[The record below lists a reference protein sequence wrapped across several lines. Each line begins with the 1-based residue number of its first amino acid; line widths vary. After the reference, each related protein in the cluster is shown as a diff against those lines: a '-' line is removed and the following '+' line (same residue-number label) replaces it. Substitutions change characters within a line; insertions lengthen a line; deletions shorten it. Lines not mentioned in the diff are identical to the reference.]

1 MILFLLVFFSLYGGM
16 HIYAFLKL
24 RSAIPTVTSPPIT
37 TGLSIIIAAFMLTM
51 TFAPLIIRLSER
63 QGFEGF
69 AVFMSWLGYLW
80 MAMIFLFCSFSIA
93 SDIVILLLRHI
104 KFIPSL
110 KGLQSYAFYLCLL
123 LSLSLTIYGYREALD
138 IRTERIE
145 IRTEKIKRDIRVVQV
160 SDLHIGL
167 IVRGERLNRIM
178 DKVKEARPDIL
189 VSTGDL
195 VDGQIDRLE
204 DITGVFKNLN
214 APFGRFAITG
224 NHEFY
229 AGLKEA
235 LLFTE
240 KAGFMILRGEAL
252 YLPELNL
259 TIAGADD
266 PAGKRYGL
274 SRDIPDERVL
284 AGLEPGS
291 FILFLKHRPVV
302 SKHARGLFDLQLS
315 GHTHKGQIFPF
326 SILTRI
332 YYPKDSGCLE
342 EVNGC
347 YLYVSRGAG
356 TWGPPVRV
364 FAPPEITV
372 IDIIKR

>member
-1 MILFLLVFFSLYGGM
+1 MITFLLVFFSLYGGM

-24 RSAIPTVTSPPIT
+24 RNAVPLTA
-37 TGLSIIIAAFMLTM
+37 GLSIIIAAFMLTM
-51 TFAPLIIRLSER
+51 TFAPLVIRLSER

-69 AVFMSWLGYLW
+69 AVFMSWAGYLW
-80 MAMIFLFCSFSIA
+80 MAIIFLFCSFSIA
-93 SDIVILLLRHI
+93 SDVAILLFKR
-104 KFIPSL
+104 FIPSM
-110 KGLQSYAFYLCLL
+110 KGLQSYAFYFCLL
-123 LSLSLTIYGYREALD
+123 LSLSLTIYGYIEALN
-138 IRTERIE
+138 IKTERIE
-145 IRTEKIKRDIRVVQV
+145 IRTEKIKRNIRIVQV

-167 IVRGERLNRIM
+167 IVRSGRLNRIM
-178 DKVKEARPDIL
+178 DKVKEAMPDIL

-204 DITGVFKNLN
+204 DIAGIFKNLN

-240 KAGFMILRGEAL
+240 KAEFTVLRGEAI

-259 TIAGADD
+259 TIAGVDD
-266 PAGKRYGL
+266 PAGKGYGL
-274 SRDIPDERVL
+274 SIDIPDEKVL
-284 AGLEPGS
+284 AGLDPES
-291 FILFLKHRPVV
+291 FILFLKHRPIV

-364 FAPPEITV
+364 LAPPEITV
-372 IDIIKR
+372 IDIVKK

>member
-16 HIYAFLKL
+16 HVYAFLKL
-24 RSAIPTVTSPPIT
+24 RNTVPVT

-51 TFAPLIIRLSER
+51 TFAPLVIRLSER

-80 MAMIFLFCSFSIA
+80 MAIIFLFCSFSIT
-93 SDIVILLLRHI
+93 SDTVILIFKR
-104 KFIPSL
+104 FIPSL
-110 KGLQSYAFYLCLL
+110 QGLHPFSFYLCIF
-123 LSLSLTIYGYREALD
+123 LSLSLVIYGYIEGLN
-138 IRTERIE
+138 IRTEGVE
-145 IRTEKIKRDIRVVQV
+145 IRTEKIKRNIRIVQV

-167 IVRGERLNRIM
+167 IVRGGRLKRII

-204 DITGVFKNLN
+204 DIAGIFKDIN

-240 KAGFMILRGEAL
+240 KAGFMVLRGEAL

-259 TIAGADD
+259 TIAGVDD

-284 AGLEPGS
+284 AGLDLGS

-302 SKHARGLFDLQLS
+302 SKHAKGLFDLQLS

-372 IDIIKR
+372 IDIMKK

>member
-1 MILFLLVFFSLYGGM
+1 MITFLLIFFSLYGGM

-24 RSAIPTVTSPPIT
+24 RNTIPLPS
-37 TGLSIIIAAFMLTM
+37 GLSIIIAAFMLTM

-69 AVFMSWLGYLW
+69 AVFMSWIGYLW
-80 MAMIFLFCSFSIA
+80 MAIIFLFCSFSIT
-93 SDIVILLLRHI
+93 SDVVILLFKR
-104 KFIPSL
+104 FIPSL
-110 KGLQSYAFYLCLL
+110 KAIQSYAFYLCLL
-123 LSLSLTIYGYREALD
+123 LSLSLTIYGYREALN

-145 IRTEKIKRDIRVVQV
+145 IRTEKIKRNIRIVQV

-167 IVRGERLNRIM
+167 IIRGERLKRII
-178 DKVKEARPDIL
+178 DKVREARPDIL

-204 DITGVFKNLN
+204 DMAGIFKDINS
-214 APFGRFAITG
+214 PYGSFAITG

-240 KAGFMILRGEAL
+240 AAGFILLRGDAL

-259 TIAGADD
+259 TIAGVDD

-284 AGLEPGS
+284 AGLDPKS
-291 FILFLKHRPVV
+291 FILFLKHRPLV

-326 SILTRI
+326 GILTRI
-332 YYPKDSGCLE
+332 YYPRDSGCLKDI
-342 EVNGC
+342 NGC

-364 FAPPEITV
+364 LAPPEITV
-372 IDIIKR
+372 IDLVKQ